1 MENKKI
7 SASRISRENVANFV
21 DDVETLDNAI
31 KLARANEKYVVN
43 SVPSFWL
50 ISNLFNRPFKEY
62 IDPIDKSLWKEITFL
77 CDKDKDTE
85 WSFYLEDG
93 VGVQHLDSVDFI
105 VLNFF
110 LQRFL
115 RNLDYGTIE
124 EFGRIPDS
132 YYKTEFLI
140 SDIMRFIGMTVSGPN
155 HKIVKRSVIKI
166 LKTRIMLRKKRPK
179 KRDAVYMGALLENI
193 AENFNDEVHTS
204 TAIGAWVVICST
216 LKPRFVNIQLLN
228 EVRKNELAFQ
238 ILNLRYYFYNTDTFE
253 DNDGST
259 YKLYGKPKEF
269 YSAFIRRLESALN
282 FLITKGIVESFFT
295 EKKKNGKWRISITWV
310 SWKNP
315 KSKRPNELK
324 PCYTNDKKSSNKN
337 PSSTKKIVRGLVF
350 DKLKLVQ
357 ESSFERC
364 SVMG

>member
-1 MENKKI
+1 MKNKEI
-7 SASRISRENVANFV
+7 SANHISRENVANFV
-21 DDVETLDNAI
+21 DNVETLDNAI
-31 KLARANEKYVVN
+31 KFARANEKYVVN

-85 WSFYLEDG
+85 WSFYLEG
-93 VGVQHLDSVDFI
+93 GAGAQHLDSVDFI

-132 YYKTEFLI
+132 YYKTKFLI
-140 SDIMRFIGMTVSGPN
+140 SDIMRFIGMIKSGTN
-155 HKIVKRSVIKI
+155 HTIVKRSVIKI

-179 KRDAVYMGALLENI
+179 KRDAVYIGALLENI
-193 AENFNDEVHTS
+193 AENFNDEVLTS

-238 ILNLRYYFYNTDTFE
+238 ILNLRYYFYNADTFE

-259 YKLYGKPKEF
+259 YKLYGKPKEGCSDF
-269 YSAFIRRLESALN
+269 MRRLESALN
-282 FLITKGIVESFFT
+282 LLKTKGIVESFFT

-324 PCYTNDKKSSNKN
+324 PCYANEKKSINKN
-337 PSSTKKIVRGLVF
+337 TPSTKKIDRKLFFDGLLLSHKIAIRRV
-350 DKLKLVQ
+350 
-357 ESSFERC
+357 SIS
-364 SVMG
+364 